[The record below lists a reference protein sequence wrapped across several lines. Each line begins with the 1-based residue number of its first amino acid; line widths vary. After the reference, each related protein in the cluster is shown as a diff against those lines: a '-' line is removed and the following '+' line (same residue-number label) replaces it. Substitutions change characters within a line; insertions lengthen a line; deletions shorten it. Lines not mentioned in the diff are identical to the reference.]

1 MGWER
6 VVCGG
11 REKIF
16 GFRNKNKIKVGFSL
30 VYGDI
35 LGKIK
40 GGSGLKGNDFNIF
53 SVYNSCFNC
62 LLYLGVGTNKVFEVL
77 PEFDICFH
85 FFLLFKVQ

>member
-1 MGWER
+1 M
-6 VVCGG
+6 GG

-16 GFRNKNKIKVGFSL
+16 GFRNKNKTKLGFSL

-40 GGSGLKGNDFNIF
+40 GGSGLKGNDFKFF

-62 LLYLGVGTNKVFEVL
+62 LLYLGVGTNKVLKFYLNLIFVS
-77 PEFDICFH
+77 I
-85 FFLLFKVQ
+85 FFLFKVQ

>member
-16 GFRNKNKIKVGFSL
+16 GFRNKNKTKVGFYL
-30 VYGDI
+30 VFGAI

-40 GGSGLKGNDFNIF
+40 GGSGLKGNDFNIL
-53 SVYNSCFNC
+53 VCI
-62 LLYLGVGTNKVFEVL
+62 THVL
-77 PEFDICFH
+77 IVCCTLE
-85 FFLLFKVQ
+85 

>member
-11 REKIF
+11 RETNF
-16 GFRNKNKIKVGFSL
+16 GFRNKNKTKVGFSL

-62 LLYLGVGTNKVFEVL
+62 LLYLGVGTNKVLKFYLNLIFVS
-77 PEFDICFH
+77 I
-85 FFLLFKVQ
+85 FLLFKVQ